1 MHPPMLVLDIFKNA
15 EIELSIKKA
24 GVKFFNVGSKL
35 EQISSNNF
43 NQFRLDL
50 AFIAVSDYG

>member
-1 MHPPMLVLDIFKNA
+1 MHPPMLVLDILKNA

-24 GVKFFNVGSKL
+24 GVKFFNFCSKL
-35 EQISSNNF
+35 EQINSNNF